1 MKKNSG
7 FTLIELM
14 IVIAIVGVLA
24 TIAIPA
30 YQNYMTKSR
39 VTSAFHEI
47 SAGIASYEI
56 NANHN
61 YRTIISAEDISLQ
74 SSTQF
79 CQISVTTPDTSGTA
93 IKAISCVLK
102 NKNALGPAAEIYF
115 SRASD
120 GHFSCHTID
129 IAEKYKPI
137 SCV

>member
-14 IVIAIVGVLA
+14 IVIAIIGILA
-24 TIAIPA
+24 AIAIPA
-30 YQNYMTKSR
+30 YQDYMTKSR

-47 SAGIASYEI
+47 STGIASYEI

-61 YRTIISAEDISLQ
+61 YLAITSAEDISLQ

-79 CQISVTTPDTSGTA
+79 CQITVTAPDLTGTA
-93 IKAISCVLK
+93 NKAISCVLK

-115 SRASD
+115 SRAID
-120 GHFSCHTID
+120 GHFSCHTVD
-129 IAEKYKPI
+129 IAEKYKPT
-137 SCV
+137 SCH

>member
-14 IVIAIVGVLA
+14 IVITIVGVLA

-61 YRTIISAEDISLQ
+61 YSTVISAEDISLQ

-93 IKAISCVLK
+93 IKAISCILK
-102 NKNALGPAAEIYF
+102 NKNGLGPAAEIYF
-115 SRASD
+115 SRAND

-129 IAEKYKPI
+129 IADKFKPI
-137 SCV
+137 SCI

>member
-1 MKKNSG
+1 MKKNTG

-14 IVIAIVGVLA
+14 IVIAIVGILA
-24 TIAIPA
+24 AIALPA

-47 SAGIASYEI
+47 STGIASYEI

-61 YRTIISAEDISLQ
+61 YSTVSSAEDISLQ

-79 CQISVTTPDTSGTA
+79 CQISVTMPDSSGTA

-102 NKNALGPAAEIYF
+102 NKNALGTAAEIYF
-115 SRASD
+115 SRAND

-137 SCV
+137 SCH